1 MPSLGDSSLKRFT
14 IVRWLVLAL
23 ACFETLPA
31 AAQTPTA
38 SVSKVAL
45 VSEQEAIV
53 PGKQFWLGLKFD
65 LDPGWHIYW
74 VNAGDSGE
82 PPKVEWHM
90 PQGFRV
96 GDVQWPYPERLKS
109 SSFLDYGYQDHVLLV
124 VPVHAPLDL
133 KVGERVSLEGH
144 LRWVVCREVCIPAR
158 QDLTLVLA
166 TQPATASGSN
176 DLFEVT
182 RKRLPKPMP
191 SNWRVTAVSDN
202 DQFELTI
209 NAGHRISQST
219 FFPLLPQQV
228 ENAAPQQLS
237 SFPRGVRIRLRKS
250 DQLLKPIAALKG
262 VLVVAPDQAYVID
275 AKVRNAGGLR

>member
-1 MPSLGDSSLKRFT
+1 MKRFT
-14 IVRWLVLAL
+14 IVRWLVLVL

-45 VSEQEAIV
+45 VSEQDAVV

-82 PPKVEWHM
+82 PPKVEWQM
-90 PQGFRV
+90 PKGFRA
-96 GDVQWPYPERLKS
+96 GDIQWPYPERLKS
-109 SSFLDYGYQDHVLLV
+109 SSFVDYSYQDHVLLM

-133 KVGERVSLEGH
+133 KVGESVSLEGH

-158 QDLTLVLA
+158 QDLTLVLPSA
-166 TQPATASGSN
+166 QHETASGSHN
-176 DLFEVT
+176 LFEVT

-191 SNWRVTAVSDN
+191 SNWGATAVSDK
-202 DQFELTI
+202 DQLELTI

-250 DQLLKPIAALKG
+250 DQLLKPIVELKG
-262 VLVVAPDQAYVID
+262 VLVVAPDEAYVID
-275 AKVRNAGGLR
+275 ATVRNAGHLR

>member
-1 MPSLGDSSLKRFT
+1 LKRFT
-14 IVRWLVLAL
+14 IVRWLVLVL
-23 ACFETLPA
+23 AGFETLYA
-31 AAQTPTA
+31 AAQTPAA

-45 VSEQEAIV
+45 VSEQDAVV

-90 PQGFRV
+90 PQGFRAS
-96 GDVQWPYPERLKS
+96 DIQWPYPERLKS
-109 SSFLDYGYQDHVLLV
+109 SSFVDYGYQDHVLLM

-158 QDLTLVLA
+158 QDLALVLPSA
-166 TQPATASGSN
+166 RRESASDSN

-262 VLVVAPDQAYVID
+262 VLVVAPDEAYVID
-275 AKVRNAGGLR
+275 APVRNPEHLR

>member
-1 MPSLGDSSLKRFT
+1 
-14 IVRWLVLAL
+14 VLAG
-23 ACFETLPA
+23 FETLYA
-31 AAQTPTA
+31 AAQTPAA

-45 VSEQEAIV
+45 VSEQDAVV

-90 PQGFRV
+90 PQGFRAS
-96 GDVQWPYPERLKS
+96 DIQWPYPERLKS
-109 SSFLDYGYQDHVLLV
+109 SSFVDYGYQDHVLLM

-158 QDLTLVLA
+158 QDVTLVLA

-191 SNWRVTAVSDN
+191 SNWRVTAVSDR
-202 DQFELTI
+202 DQLELTI
-209 NAGHRISQST
+209 NAGHHISQST
-219 FFPLLPQQV
+219 FFPLEPEQI
-228 ENAAPQQLS
+228 ENAAPQQVS
-237 SFPRGVRIRLRKS
+237 SFSRGVRIRLRKS
-250 DQLLKPIAALKG
+250 DQLLKPIVELKG
-262 VLVVAPDQAYVID
+262 VLVVAPDEAYVID
-275 AKVRNAGGLR
+275 APVRNPEHLR